1 MGLYL
6 TDLPEERIA
15 KYRRKAAD
23 ARESAYNA
31 QTIENSNAYME
42 LAAAWEAM
50 AVDLEHSEQ
59 ATRKRLR
66 VRWASEIGRKMPS
79 STRNE
84 PVATPKASRA
94 YQRGI
99 GRELRLRYDKIAR
112 EPVPN
117 ELLELLHRIDAAG
130 RLTAKS

>member
-15 KYRRKAAD
+15 KYRHNAAD

-50 AVDLEHSEQ
+50 AVDLEHSEL

-66 VRWASEIGRKMPS
+66 VEMGERNRTENAFERKKRTSRDTESFKGLSARHWA
-79 STRNE
+79 
-84 PVATPKASRA
+84 
-94 YQRGI
+94 
-99 GRELRLRYDKIAR
+99 
-112 EPVPN
+112 
-117 ELLELLHRIDAAG
+117 
-130 RLTAKS
+130 